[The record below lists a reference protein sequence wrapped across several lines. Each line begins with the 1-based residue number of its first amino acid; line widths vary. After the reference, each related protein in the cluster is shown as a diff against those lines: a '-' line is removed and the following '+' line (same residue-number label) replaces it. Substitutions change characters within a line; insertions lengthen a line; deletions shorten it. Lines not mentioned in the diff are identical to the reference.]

1 MFKITELLSMDIYD
15 ETTGELIASWD
26 FDQTNHP
33 ECESTNET
41 VTLDEADV
49 ITE

>member
-1 MFKITELLSMDIYD
+1 MFEITELLSMDIYD
-15 ETTGELIASWD
+15 ETTGELIASWN
-26 FDQTNHP
+26 FNQTNHS

-41 VTLDEADV
+41 VALDEADV